1 MVRRPRY
8 KQHWQ
13 ARRCGTGFCG
23 PVRSFAAYQPAHH
36 TPSILVDNYASLIPA
51 NDAARLQA
59 LDGYHLLDARSE
71 KVLDDVV
78 AATAR
83 LFGVSNAML
92 SIVEKDQV
100 LVKAPYNL
108 PVAIER
114 IPRNQSL
121 CSATILQDDTAVFED
136 LNQASAPGVD
146 ISLLQQLGL
155 SFYAG
160 HNLRTP
166 EGYNLGSLCVYDG
179 PPRQFASVER
189 ALLATLAGLVMRLL
203 ELRRTLGAHAD
214 RTAVLWDPVYR
225 AVGGQLARLTALA
238 ERTATASNPPA
249 LTDGVATEVKAIA
262 NVVDQFVAAT
272 LKRV

>member
-1 MVRRPRY
+1 M
-8 KQHWQ
+8 
-13 ARRCGTGFCG
+13 
-23 PVRSFAAYQPAHH
+23 
-36 TPSILVDNYASLIPA
+36 VDNDTSLIPA
-51 NDAARLQA
+51 NDAARLHA
-59 LDGYHLLDARSE
+59 LEGYHLLDARSE

-83 LFGVSNAML
+83 LFNVSNAML

-100 LVKAPYNL
+100 LVKAPYNM
-108 PVAIER
+108 PVTIER
-114 IPRNQSL
+114 IPRHQSL
-121 CSATILQDDTAVFED
+121 CSATILHDDTAVFED

-166 EGYNLGSLCVYDG
+166 DGYNLGSLCVYDG
-179 PPRQFASVER
+179 PPRQFAPIER

-214 RTAVLWDPVYR
+214 RTAVLWDPVYG
-225 AVGGQLARLTALA
+225 AIGGQLARLSALA
-238 ERTATASNPPA
+238 ACTTPPGGPDQLTERV
-249 LTDGVATEVKAIA
+249 VAEVRAIA
-262 NVVDQFVAAT
+262 GIVDQFVAAT
-272 LKRV
+272 LKRI

>member
-1 MVRRPRY
+1 M
-8 KQHWQ
+8 
-13 ARRCGTGFCG
+13 TD
-23 PVRSFAAYQPAHH
+23 
-36 TPSILVDNYASLIPA
+36 TPTSLIPA
-51 NDAARLQA
+51 DDAARLHA
-59 LDGYHLLDARSE
+59 LEGYQLLDARSE
-71 KVLDDVV
+71 KVLDEVV
-78 AATAR
+78 AAAAR

-92 SIVEKDQV
+92 SIVEKDEV

-114 IPRNQSL
+114 IPRAQSL
-121 CSATILQDDTAVFED
+121 CSATILQDDTAVFEN

-166 EGYNLGSLCVYDG
+166 DGYNIGSLCLYDG
-179 PPRQFASVER
+179 PPRQFSEPER

-203 ELRRTLGAHAD
+203 ELRRTLGAHAES
-214 RTAVLWDPVYR
+214 TAVLWEPVYR

-238 ERTATASNPPA
+238 ERTTPVGGPAQLTAT
-249 LTDGVATEVKAIA
+249 VAQEAEVI
-262 NVVDQFVAAT
+262 VSIIDQFVAAT

>member
-1 MVRRPRY
+1 M
-8 KQHWQ
+8 
-13 ARRCGTGFCG
+13 
-23 PVRSFAAYQPAHH
+23 
-36 TPSILVDNYASLIPA
+36 VDNSTSLIPA
-51 NDAARLQA
+51 NDAARLHA
-59 LDGYHLLDARSE
+59 LEGYQLLDARSE

-78 AATAR
+78 AATAQ

-114 IPRNQSL
+114 IPRGQSL
-121 CSATILQDDTAVFED
+121 CSATILQDETAVFEN

-146 ISLLQQLGL
+146 VSLLQQLGL

-166 EGYNLGSLCVYDG
+166 DGYNLGSLCVYDG
-179 PPRQFASVER
+179 PPRQFAPLER

-214 RTAVLWDPVYR
+214 RTAVLWEPVYR
-225 AVGGQLARLTALA
+225 AIGGPLARLALLA
-238 ERTATASNPPA
+238 ERTAAAGNPPT
-249 LTDGVATEVKAIA
+249 LTESVAAEVRAIA
-262 NVVDQFVAAT
+262 ALVDQFVAAT

>member
-1 MVRRPRY
+1 M
-8 KQHWQ
+8 
-13 ARRCGTGFCG
+13 
-23 PVRSFAAYQPAHH
+23 
-36 TPSILVDNYASLIPA
+36 VDNSVSLIPA
-51 NDAARLQA
+51 NDAARLHA
-59 LDGYHLLDARSE
+59 LEGYQLLDARSE

-78 AATAR
+78 SATAR
-83 LFGVSNAML
+83 LFGASNAML

-114 IPRNQSL
+114 IPRAQSL
-121 CSATILQDDTAVFED
+121 CSATILQDETAVYED

-166 EGYNLGSLCVYDG
+166 DGYNLGSLCVYDG
-179 PPRQFASVER
+179 PPRQFAPVER

-225 AVGGQLARLTALA
+225 AIGGQLARLSTLA
-238 ERTATASNPPA
+238 ERTTPPGGPA
-249 LTDGVATEVKAIA
+249 QLSESVVAEVRAIA
-262 NVVDQFVAAT
+262 GIVDQFVTAT